1 LNLDEYYSIFKRK
14 RMNMRIGQRVKS
26 VVTGKVGIVSSL
38 NYDGIHTVF
47 IFGYKIVDAEKI
59 YEFEYLQHKEMKLA

>member
-1 LNLDEYYSIFKRK
+1 
-14 RMNMRIGQRVKS
+14 MRIGQRVKS